1 MLGGKKAG
9 GKFTQSPSE
18 KQRAAAIRCEKCA
31 FCVFTKRQ
39 TRHPS
44 FVCTCLC
51 MYAQVESV
59 ASWKINERHFL
70 RISNTPHTYIRAS
83 FARVCV
89 WLCVFWCFYLFIVLL
104 FRRLPLR
111 VMYACMYVLA
121 KSICGC
127 VCACVYMTV
136 CMGVCLPFV
145 VLVNFILVS
154 FCMFMHASSID
165 FDWWVAMWGLP
176 VREFSIRSCV
186 FVSRVPVYV
195 RVLVPSG
202 AKQVREWSSVAN
214 VR

>member
-1 MLGGKKAG
+1 MGKK
-9 GKFTQSPSE
+9 
-18 KQRAAAIRCEKCA
+18 RAASLRNRRAKSKEQQLYVVKS
-31 FCVFTKRQ
+31 VL
-39 TRHPS
+39 
-44 FVCTCLC
+44 FVCLQRDKQDIRRLYVRAYVC
-51 MYAQVESV
+51 MRRWSRLLAEKSTSGIFYAFP
-59 ASWKINERHFL
+59 IRHIHIYVRRL
-70 RISNTPHTYIRAS
+70 
-83 FARVCV
+83 RVCV
-89 WLCVFWCFYLFIVLL
+89 
-104 FRRLPLR
+104 
-111 VMYACMYVLA
+111 
-121 KSICGC
+121 CGC
-127 VCACVYMTV
+127 VYFGVFIYLLCFSFVVCRYEWCMHVCMYSPNLYVAVCVRVFTYMTV